1 VWLIILYAFT
11 VLYDIYILG
20 SKGEDPLPA
29 MLAKPRQGHLLIRK
43 RYPGRSDTAL
53 NAMLVDPAKPEEPL
67 MEMHY
72 IRLVGMTAES
82 MVIEG
87 TVGHSFRGRQKS
99 KVEFFKQRWLCK
111 APGTKITIDAE
122 ALRRSKASLTQAM
135 AADPFHPL
143 WDDVQGERQYGR
155 LDPSIE

>member
-1 VWLIILYAFT
+1 M
-11 VLYDIYILG
+11 LYDVYILG

-29 MLAKPRQGHLLIRK
+29 MLAKPRQGQLLIRK

-53 NAMLVDPAKPEEPL
+53 NAMLVDPAKPDEPL

-87 TVGHSFRGRQKS
+87 TIGHSFRGKQKS
-99 KVEFFKQRWLCK
+99 KVEHFQQRWLCK
-111 APGTKITIDAE
+111 MPGTVVTIDAA
-122 ALRRSKASLTQAM
+122 ALRRSKANLQQAM
-135 AADPFHPL
+135 AANPFHPI
-143 WDDVQGERQYGR
+143 WDDVDDRNYGP
-155 LDPSIE
+155 LDPSIS

>member
-1 VWLIILYAFT
+1 MLL
-11 VLYDIYILG
+11 DIYILG
-20 SKGEDPLPA
+20 SKDSDPLPA
-29 MLAKPRQGHLLIRK
+29 MLAKPTQGQLIIRK
-43 RYPGRSDTAL
+43 RYPARSDAAL
-53 NAMLVDPAKPEEPL
+53 NAFLMDPAKPDGDPL

-87 TVGHSFRGRQKS
+87 TVGHSFGKSFKS

-111 APGTKITIDAE
+111 APGAKVTVDA
-122 ALRRSKASLTQAM
+122 ADLRRSKASLQKAM
-135 AADPFHPL
+135 DANPFHPI
-143 WDDVQGERQYGR
+143 WDDLPDQAAYGS

>member
-1 VWLIILYAFT
+1 M
-11 VLYDIYILG
+11 LYDVYILG

-29 MLAKPRQGHLLIRK
+29 MLAKPQRGQLLIRK

-53 NAMLVDPAKPEEPL
+53 NATLVDPAKPDKPV

-87 TVGHSFRGRQKS
+87 TVGHQFGKSFKS

-111 APGTKITIDAE
+111 APGSRIVIDAE
-122 ALRRSKASLTQAM
+122 ALRRSKAKLSEAM

-143 WDDVQGERQYGR
+143 WDDVPEERTYGP
-155 LDPSIE
+155 LDPSIG